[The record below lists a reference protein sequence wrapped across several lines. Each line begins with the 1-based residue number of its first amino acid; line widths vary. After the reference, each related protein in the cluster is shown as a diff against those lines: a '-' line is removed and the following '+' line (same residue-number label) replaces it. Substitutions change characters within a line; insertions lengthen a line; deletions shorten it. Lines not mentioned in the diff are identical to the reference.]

1 MVRPARTHGS
11 GRQAAIA
18 VAAAGMIGLLDAA
31 LVVTGTAGAR
41 GAFEYVPARIWIVAP
56 LAWLGVMLAAGA
68 PVLLITRRRAGVSI
82 AISLAVILISIRLRS
97 HPPLLIAALAGG
109 AAVAAL
115 LRRTVTAAAARRAVV
130 WSLLVL
136 PAAALVGAAS
146 SRPRVA
152 VPAPVIQAPADGA
165 PNVIVIFLDT
175 VRYDA
180 IFDPDGRVHG
190 DLPTLAALR
199 AGSTVFTRA
208 YATSSWTLP
217 SHLSAV
223 TGLPAHELGMSF
235 DVQTYTRDEPTLAE
249 RFRQRGYRT
258 AAVISNSFLNRG
270 SGFARGYDRFEQA
283 ETALDLCRTAPGVM
297 LEPRWP
303 WFAAAVCNWTA
314 GEVTR
319 RALGMM
325 ADDERPYFLTLNY
338 MDAHDPYYVGRECAG
353 GHGYREAVRCLDRHL
368 GPVLSWQSSRRPTMV
383 ALLSD
388 HGELFGEHG
397 LQRHG
402 NGLQVQLLHVP
413 MLIRSATPRLSSTDD
428 LPVSIAALPR
438 LLGIGE
444 DSQPGGEAVLA
455 LLHPPAAE
463 GSVSQWSALDDT
475 WHLIVRDDR
484 TEALYHLANDPAE
497 RHNLSGTAAA
507 ADPRV
512 SRLRSAIEGMRR
524 SPRPDARRF
533 RSLGY
538 IH

>member
-1 MVRPARTHGS
+1 MVRPPMTHGS

-18 VAAAGMIGLLDAA
+18 AAAAGTIGLLDAA
-31 LVVTGTAGAR
+31 LVVTGIAGAR
-41 GAFEYVPARIWIVAP
+41 GAFEYVPARIWVVAP

-68 PVLLITRRRAGVSI
+68 PVLLITRRRAGVSV
-82 AISLAVILISIRLRS
+82 AISLAVLFISIRLRS

-115 LRRTVTAAAARRAVV
+115 LFRTVTAAAARRAVV

-136 PAAALVGAAS
+136 PAAALVGAVS
-146 SRPRVA
+146 GRPRVA
-152 VPAPVIQAPADGA
+152 APAGVIPPPADGA
-165 PNVIVIFLDT
+165 PNVT
-175 VRYDA
+175 V
-180 IFDPDGRVHG
+180 H
-190 DLPTLAALR
+190 TLAALR
-199 AGSTVFTRA
+199 ADSTVFTRA

-223 TGLPAHELGMSF
+223 TGLPAHELGVSF

-297 LEPRWP
+297 LEPHWP

-314 GEVTR
+314 GELTR

-338 MDAHDPYYVGRECAG
+338 MDAHDPYYVGGDCAG
-353 GHGYREAVRCLDRHL
+353 AHGYREAVRCLDRHL
-368 GPVLSWQSSRRPTMV
+368 APVVSWQSSRRPTVV

-428 LPVSIAALPR
+428 VPVSIAALPR
-438 LLGIGE
+438 LLGMGE
-444 DSQPGGEAVLA
+444 GSRSGGEPVLA
-455 LLHPPAAE
+455 LLHPPASEA
-463 GSVSQWSALDDT
+463 SVSQWSAMDDT

-484 TEALYHLANDPAE
+484 TEAIYHLANDPAE
-497 RHNLSGTAAA
+497 RRNLAGTAAA

-512 SRLRSAIEGMRR
+512 SRLRSAIEAMRR
-524 SPRPDARRF
+524 SPRPDPRQF